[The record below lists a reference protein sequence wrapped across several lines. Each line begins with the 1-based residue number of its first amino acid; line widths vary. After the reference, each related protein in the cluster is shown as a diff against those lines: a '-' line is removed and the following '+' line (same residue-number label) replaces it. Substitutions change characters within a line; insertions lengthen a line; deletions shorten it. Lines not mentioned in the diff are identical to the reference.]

1 MVDLSKRDFITLLG
15 GAAAAWP
22 LNARAQQQRMRRIGV
37 IMPLVESDPE
47 ARTVAAAFERRFE
60 SIGWAISRNL
70 QIDYRFAPADGQRI
84 EKFARELVESHVDLI
99 VARSTPVL
107 AGVLEWTRTIP
118 IVFTQVVDAERQRFV
133 KSFSHPGGNATGI
146 SNFEPS
152 FGGKWLEL
160 LKHVA
165 PHVEKAG
172 VMFNPAAAPYV
183 NHFLRA
189 IEAAAPSFAVKPVA
203 TPIHSSIEIEHAIDS
218 FASERNGGLV
228 VVPDAFTIF
237 HRRKIIASAAKHRVP
252 TIYPFRVCAAD
263 GGLIAYGAD
272 PTDAF
277 RQAAWYVDR
286 VLKGTKPADLPVQV
300 PTKFPLVIN
309 LKTAKALGLDIPVVV
324 LARADEVIE

>member
-47 ARTVAAAFERRFE
+47 ARTVSAAFERRLE

-172 VMFNPAAAPYV
+172 VIFNPAAAPYV

-203 TPIHSSIEIEHAIDS
+203 TPIHSSIEIEQI
-218 FASERNGGLV
+218 G
-228 VVPDAFTIF
+228 
-237 HRRKIIASAAKHRVP
+237 
-252 TIYPFRVCAAD
+252 
-263 GGLIAYGAD
+263 
-272 PTDAF
+272 
-277 RQAAWYVDR
+277 
-286 VLKGTKPADLPVQV
+286 
-300 PTKFPLVIN
+300 
-309 LKTAKALGLDIPVVV
+309 
-324 LARADEVIE
+324 RAHV